1 MRIKK
6 YILIANSIL
15 GLLIAL
21 VPFVLFPVCSTL
33 KPDGSHM
40 GCFYSGIF
48 ITVMGIL
55 AVIFSL
61 LALKAKFSSLFTL
74 LSACA
79 GLMCWLV
86 PNRIITLEGDGWI
99 CALCSMENH
108 ACRADTMP
116 AVCALISVLIVL
128 SVIYLV
134 VNFVQPNK

>member
-15 GLLIAL
+15 GLLIAFT
-21 VPFVLFPVCSTL
+21 PFVLFPVCSAL

-48 ITVMGIL
+48 ITVMG
-55 AVIFSL
+55 VIVLLFSL

-79 GLMCWLV
+79 GLMCRLV
-86 PNRIITLEGDGWI
+86 PNRIITLEGDGWL
-99 CALCSMENH
+99 CGLCSMENH
-108 ACRADTMP
+108 SCRADTMP
-116 AVCALISVLIVL
+116 AIYALISVLIVL

-134 VNFVQPNK
+134 VNFVQPDK